1 MASGYLKELTLNSP
15 RDFFFPVLLSFSGQ
29 LRVCLVL
36 ENPGNFEEENLW
48 WFMVAMELCR
58 LIYYTKMMLVTPYQ
72 VGIPLK
78 ACSVVEIDGIK
89 PSSLLS
95 PKVLKY
101 SALVW
106 GPDVWSVLGM
116 QPGVMEYF
124 FSSVNL
130 IVSLASLAMRVTTF
144 PSGFPVHGH
153 LLRL

>member
-1 MASGYLKELTLNSP
+1 M
-15 RDFFFPVLLSFSGQ
+15 
-29 LRVCLVL
+29 VL
-36 ENPGNFEEENLW
+36 ENPGNFEKENLR

-58 LIYYTKMMLVTPYQ
+58 LICYTKMMLVTPHQ

-78 ACSVVEIDGIK
+78 ACLVVEIDGTK
-89 PSSLLS
+89 PSSLSS

-124 FSSVNL
+124 FF
-130 IVSLASLAMRVTTF
+130 SL
-144 PSGFPVHGH
+144 
-153 LLRL
+153 